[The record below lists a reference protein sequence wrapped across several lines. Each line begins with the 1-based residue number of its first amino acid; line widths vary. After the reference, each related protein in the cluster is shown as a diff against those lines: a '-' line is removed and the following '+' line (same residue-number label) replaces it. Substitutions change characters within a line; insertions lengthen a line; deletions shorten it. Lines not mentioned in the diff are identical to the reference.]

1 MFGSICRAGSLVPTH
16 FAEMVRVIVPA
27 VIIPAA
33 VFSGNWAFRYR
44 EQYTQTAASDFLLAL
59 LIFDGAVVTT
69 AKDFEPFIH
78 DAELKEIV
86 VQWHVVLAILAL
98 ALWWLIIKFG
108 EPIVASYYA
117 RSAPGPIAFFSTL
130 SICWMAVFMLVS
142 VHIGF
147 FSWR

>member
-1 MFGSICRAGSLVPTH
+1 LNEGAVFVSDH
-16 FAEMVRVIVPA
+16 FAEMVRIVVPA
-27 VIIPAA
+27 VIIPGA
-33 VFSGNWAFRYR
+33 VFTGNWAFRYR

-78 DAELKEIV
+78 DPELRQIV
-86 VQWHVVLAILAL
+86 VQWHVVLGILAIG
-98 ALWWLIIKFG
+98 LWWLIIKYG
-108 EPIVASYYA
+108 EPVVASYY
-117 RSAPGPIAFFSTL
+117 RHGDPGVIAFFATL
-130 SICWMAVFMLVS
+130 SVCWVAVFMLVS